1 MKTKKILAVI
11 LCVCLIAA
19 GCGRKNGD
27 TGIHDLSDNTRQ
39 ENTKRESTETTD
51 QTGNDTISE
60 KNRKDTPQFL
70 KLNNK
75 WSKATFAGNAKSD
88 YRPVVVEPRTEPY
101 EIKEDLSNVE
111 NIDQFSG
118 FTDEQKKM
126 LAGNG
131 FIVLPGDNTRMNTVY
146 DINAYFKVP
155 NFITSDSVLHLY
167 HQFYNKSLMFVENE
181 YLYGYLDRLTGQML
195 DKSIR
200 LMDYLK
206 DEELKS
212 LQEKNIVY
220 FLVARMLALSTTD
233 IDINVKA
240 SLYNTAKEEYELV
253 EKAEGYGLS
262 PLFGFGIDY
271 SQFKIRGHYTFSE
284 NMGRYFKTMM
294 WFGIAPLPFIDDE
307 GNMIYGNIYQALLMS
322 YTTFLDTDDICGA
335 ELWDNIYKPTAQYVG
350 VSDDINV
357 FVMNGLRLAVYGD
370 MEDPNIFNDE
380 EYKDELAK
388 AVLNLPEPQIQGK
401 YVAVSTQA
409 GKQFRYMGQRYVMD
423 AYILQE
429 LTDPYS
435 RPLPSALDVMG
446 VFGSKYAEALMFNHY
461 KPQETWPEYEENF
474 YKLREKMDSYGA
486 DTWEEN
492 LYNGWLWAIAE
503 CLKEYDKDSGM
514 PFFMTNDAWK
524 AKTLNTALGSYTE
537 LKHDTVLYGKQ
548 VAAEGGD
555 GEIMDID
562 AHYVEPNINL
572 YGKLLY
578 LTEYTVQILKEK
590 NMLSHMLESASE
602 SYINLLKLLI
612 ECSSKELRN
621 EKLTEEEYDSLYSY
635 GAWMENIY
643 KTLAYNLSD
652 EDVEMTDLV
661 VADIASNPGRYLSLG
676 TGFFDYIYV
685 VVEIDDKLYLTRG
698 AVYSAY
704 EFVSDERLTDE
715 EWWELNGIKI
725 IREKTAND
733 SGLTYDYP
741 VFTEVSEHRSEQPD
755 WVKKFKSYENNVSIK
770 KIEVGW

>member
-1 MKTKKILAVI
+1 MRYDEINRGKTE
-11 LCVCLIAA
+11 
-19 GCGRKNGD
+19 R
-27 TGIHDLSDNTRQ
+27 
-39 ENTKRESTETTD
+39 
-51 QTGNDTISE
+51 
-60 KNRKDTPQFL
+60 F
-70 KLNNK
+70 NNK
-75 WSKATFAGNAKSD
+75 KKGQL
-88 YRPVVVEPRTEPY
+88 
-101 EIKEDLSNVE
+101 EIKD
-111 NIDQFSG
+111 
-118 FTDEQKKM
+118 
-126 LAGNG
+126 
-131 FIVLPGDNTRMNTVY
+131 
-146 DINAYFKVP
+146 
-155 NFITSDSVLHLY
+155 
-167 HQFYNKSLMFVENE
+167 
-181 YLYGYLDRLTGQML
+181 
-195 DKSIR
+195 
-200 LMDYLK
+200 
-206 DEELKS
+206 
-212 LQEKNIVY
+212 
-220 FLVARMLALSTTD
+220 
-233 IDINVKA
+233 
-240 SLYNTAKEEYELV
+240 
-253 EKAEGYGLS
+253 
-262 PLFGFGIDY
+262 
-271 SQFKIRGHYTFSE
+271 
-284 NMGRYFKTMM
+284 
-294 WFGIAPLPFIDDE
+294 
-307 GNMIYGNIYQALLMS
+307 
-322 YTTFLDTDDICGA
+322 
-335 ELWDNIYKPTAQYVG
+335 
-350 VSDDINV
+350 
-357 FVMNGLRLAVYGD
+357 
-370 MEDPNIFNDE
+370 
-380 EYKDELAK
+380 K
-388 AVLNLPEPQIQGK
+388 AVK
-401 YVAVSTQA
+401 
-409 GKQFRYMGQRYVMD
+409 
-423 AYILQE
+423 
-429 LTDPYS
+429 
-435 RPLPSALDVMG
+435 
-446 VFGSKYAEALMFNHY
+446 
-461 KPQETWPEYEENF
+461 
-474 YKLREKMDSYGA
+474 
-486 DTWEEN
+486 
-492 LYNGWLWAIAE
+492 
-503 CLKEYDKDSGM
+503 
-514 PFFMTNDAWK
+514 
-524 AKTLNTALGSYTE
+524 